1 MNWGT
6 KIVLGMAAFMSFIIG
21 MAIYMFNNYGKDAL
35 VEDDYYEKGINYDKE
50 FNAKTNT
57 LNDEA
62 TPVIDITKSQLIIKL
77 KDSANYDLALMRPSA
92 KAADIHSKGHTIGEA
107 NLILIDL
114 TGMNKGLWQLKLAW
128 TVGDKDY
135 LFTKDITL

>member
-6 KIVLGMAAFMSFIIG
+6 KIVLGMAAFMSFIVG

-35 VEDDYYEKGINYDKE
+35 VEDDYYEKGINYNKE
-50 FNAKTNT
+50 FNAKTNM

-62 TPVIDITKSQLIIKL
+62 TPTLDITKSQLIIKL
-77 KDSANYDLALMRPSA
+77 KDSVNYDLALIRPSS
-92 KAADIHSKGHTIGEA
+92 KSADVKSKGHTIGES

-114 TGMNKGLWQLKLAW
+114 TGMGKGLWQLKLSW
-128 TVGDKDY
+128 TNNGKDY
-135 LFTKDITL
+135 LFTKEITL